1 MTKVGSLSDLL
12 TFVHAYGARV
22 LLIFAVVLAVWGTY
36 EYFRLHRVTGGFRS
50 TFLIMA
56 ALTPLQ
62 GLLGLGA
69 LAAGASPREGI
80 LHMVYGVFATLFLPG
95 AYLYSRGSDS
105 RREALV
111 LAGASWIVA
120 IAFFRGIAT
129 G

>member
-1 MTKVGSLSDLL
+1 VFAILAA
-12 TFVHAYGARV
+12 VHAYGARV
-22 LLIFAVVLAVWGTY
+22 LLIFAVVLGVWGTY
-36 EYFRLHRVTGGFRS
+36 EYFRNHRASGGLRS

-69 LAAGASPREGI
+69 LATGGSPREGI
-80 LHMVYGVFATLFLPG
+80 LHMVYGVFAALFVPG
-95 AYLYSRGSDS
+95 AYVYSRGSDA
-105 RREALV
+105 RREVLV

>member
-1 MTKVGSLSDLL
+1 MSGTLAA
-12 TFVHAYGARV
+12 VHAYGARV
-22 LLIFAVVLAVWGTY
+22 LLIFAVVLGVWGAY
-36 EYFRLHRVTGGFRS
+36 EYFRNHRASGGLRS

-69 LAAGASPREGI
+69 LATGGSPREGI
-80 LHMVYGVFATLFLPG
+80 LHMVYGVFAALFVPG
-95 AYLYSRGSDS
+95 AYVYSRGSDA
-105 RREALV
+105 RREVLV

>member
-1 MTKVGSLSDLL
+1 MKDTLVFL
-12 TFVHAYGARV
+12 HAYGARV
-22 LLIFAVVLAVWGTY
+22 LIVFAVVLGLWGAY
-36 EYFRLHRVTGGFRS
+36 HYFRTRELSGGFRS
-50 TFLIMA
+50 TYLIMA

-62 GLLGLGA
+62 GLLGASA
-69 LAAGASPREGI
+69 LLTGDSPREGI
-80 LHMVYGVFATLFLPG
+80 LHMVYGVFATLFVPG
-95 AYLYSRGSDS
+95 AYLYARGSDK